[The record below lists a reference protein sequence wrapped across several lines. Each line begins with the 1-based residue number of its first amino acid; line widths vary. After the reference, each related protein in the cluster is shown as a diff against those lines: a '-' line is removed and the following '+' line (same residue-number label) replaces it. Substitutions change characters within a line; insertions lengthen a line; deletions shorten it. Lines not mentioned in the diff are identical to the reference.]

1 MTAYVHRPFYENKLQ
16 QHKSSTDIKVI
27 TGVRRCGKSSLM
39 GNLAEQAQADVGK
52 ANVFYRRMDQFGIP
66 LSPTAEW
73 LERELADALSKRNAD
88 RMFYV
93 FLDEIQD
100 VSCWEK
106 VVRRLHTQEDIDAYI
121 TGSNAHVL
129 SSDLATLLGGRYA
142 QILVQ
147 PLSFAEFLSFANA
160 RNVTF
165 ANIDAAFAEYVR
177 YGGMPA
183 QFDLPERTEEQLA
196 GLLET
201 IYETIVLNDVAM
213 HASIADF
220 DLLSKLVRSTFST
233 SGNLY
238 STRAVVNTLASAGRK
253 TSSETVDNYLK
264 ALFDAFILD
273 ECEQTGLAGKQV
285 LRPQRKLYPV
295 DNGLRNVMTRFSPGD
310 FGAQIE
316 CVVFNELK
324 RRKLHPE
331 VGVLRAGEIDF
342 VAYGKNGE
350 KEYIQVTASMTDDV
364 TYERELAP
372 FEGLPDSFPKTVL
385 TLDHYRTGI
394 TETGVRIVNL
404 IDWLL
409 ETDV

>member
-1 MTAYVHRPFYENKLQ
+1 MAAYVHRPFYENELQ
-16 QHKSSTDIKVI
+16 QHKNSTDIKVI

-39 GNLAEQAQADVGK
+39 SNLAEQARSEVGE
-52 ANVFYRRMDQFGIP
+52 ANVFYRRMDHSASSF
-66 LSPTAEW
+66 PTAEW
-73 LERELADALSKRNAD
+73 LERELADALSKRNAE

-100 VSCWEK
+100 VSDWEK

-129 SSDLATLLGGRYA
+129 SSGLATLLGGRYA

-147 PLSFAEFLSFANA
+147 PLSFMEFLSFANA
-160 RNVTF
+160 RKVTF
-165 ANIDAAFAEYVR
+165 ASIDAALAEYVR

-220 DLLSKLVRSTFST
+220 DLLSKLVRFTFST

-238 STRAVVNTLASAGRK
+238 STRAVVNTLASAGQDFVGNRRQLPEG
-253 TSSETVDNYLK
+253 S
-264 ALFDAFILD
+264 FDAFILD

-285 LRPQRKLYPV
+285 LV
-295 DNGLRNVMTRFSPGD
+295 
-310 FGAQIE
+310 
-316 CVVFNELK
+316 
-324 RRKLHPE
+324 RRETHLST
-331 VGVLRAGEIDF
+331 
-342 VAYGKNGE
+342 
-350 KEYIQVTASMTDDV
+350 TA
-364 TYERELAP
+364 
-372 FEGLPDSFPKTVL
+372 
-385 TLDHYRTGI
+385 
-394 TETGVRIVNL
+394 
-404 IDWLL
+404 
-409 ETDV
+409 

>member
-1 MTAYVHRPFYENKLQ
+1 MTAYVHRPFYENELQ
-16 QHKSSTDIKVI
+16 QHKNSTDIKVI

-39 GNLAEQAQADVGK
+39 SNLAEQARSEVGE

-106 VVRRLHTQEDIDAYI
+106 VVRRLHTQEDIDVYI

-147 PLSFAEFLSFANA
+147 PLSFAEFLSFADA

-183 QFDLPERTEEQLA
+183 QFDLPERTEEQMA

-213 HASIADF
+213 HAPHRGFRPSFKA
-220 DLLSKLVRSTFST
+220 RS
-233 SGNLY
+233 LH
-238 STRAVVNTLASAGRK
+238 
-253 TSSETVDNYLK
+253 
-264 ALFDAFILD
+264 LFHV
-273 ECEQTGLAGKQV
+273 GKS
-285 LRPQRKLYPV
+285 LFHPRR
-295 DNGLRNVMTRFSPGD
+295 REHAR
-310 FGAQIE
+310 
-316 CVVFNELK
+316 K
-324 RRKLHPE
+324 RR
-331 VGVLRAGEIDF
+331 A
-342 VAYGKNGE
+342 
-350 KEYIQVTASMTDDV
+350 
-364 TYERELAP
+364 
-372 FEGLPDSFPKTVL
+372 
-385 TLDHYRTGI
+385 
-394 TETGVRIVNL
+394 
-404 IDWLL
+404 
-409 ETDV
+409 

>member
-1 MTAYVHRPFYENKLQ
+1 MSSYVRRPFYENELHQRKN
-16 QHKSSTDIKVI
+16 SPDIKVI
-27 TGVRRCGKSSLM
+27 TGARRCGKSSLM
-39 GNLAEQAQADVGK
+39 GNLADQAQSEVGA

-66 LSPTAEW
+66 LFPTAEW
-73 LERELADALSKRNAD
+73 LEHELSDALSNRNPD
-88 RMFYV
+88 RTFYV
-93 FLDEIQD
+93 FIDEIQD
-100 VSCWEK
+100 VSEWEK
-106 VVRRLHTQEDIDAYI
+106 IVRRLHTQEGIDTYI

-147 PLSFAEFLSFANA
+147 PLSFAEFLTFAGARNIAFAN
-160 RNVTF
+160 V
-165 ANIDAAFAEYVR
+165 DAAFAEYVR

-183 QFDLPERTEEQLA
+183 QFDLPERTEKQLSDM
-196 GLLET
+196 LET

-213 HASIADF
+213 HASITDF
-220 DLLSKLVRSTFST
+220 DLLSKLVRFTFST

-316 CVVFNELK
+316 CIVFNELK
-324 RRKLHPE
+324 RRRLHPE

-342 VAYGKNGE
+342 VAYGKSGG
-350 KEYIQVTASMTDDV
+350 KEYIQVSASMMDDS
-364 TYERELAP
+364 TYRREVSP
-372 FEGLPDSFPKTVL
+372 FESLSDSFPKTVL
-385 TLDHYRTGI
+385 TLDRYRAGV

-409 ETDV
+409 EEGA